1 MPLLESDTVSAAT
14 DGGIHFAKRAC
25 RDKKVFVAFQ
35 RETAGRCA
43 RRSAVRHNA
52 RTLAAA
58 ALADSLAVRQRTL
71 VPGPLHTMGR
81 KERLRVK
88 TVLTVTTINNVVR
101 KLAVMSTIVHLPSIA
116 LEEEVVVDV
125 VPRAA
130 VICIETLA
138 RTVVCNDQ
146 VVIH

>member
-1 MPLLESDTVSAAT
+1 
-14 DGGIHFAKRAC
+14 
-25 RDKKVFVAFQ
+25 
-35 RETAGRCA
+35 
-43 RRSAVRHNA
+43 
-52 RTLAAA
+52 
-58 ALADSLAVRQRTL
+58 
-71 VPGPLHTMGR
+71 
-81 KERLRVK
+81 
-88 TVLTVTTINNVVR
+88 
-101 KLAVMSTIVHLPSIA
+101 MSTIVHLPSIA